1 MPFTCPGNSQNFCIL
16 CNTFSDH
23 FQTAFRASISAKMVW
38 KRFECFR
45 PFSDRAQNVYYN
57 TTIKFTNRFL
67 KLQEL
72 RTRYE
77 HFFVESGASPPQQS
91 CILWDGRGL
100 AAVAVIAQKRRS
112 FLPNRLKLNFLL
124 CSSSSSSKSTIDG
137 SVRNPY
143 IW

>member
-1 MPFTCPGNSQNFCIL
+1 MEIHKTYSIL
-16 CNTFSDH
+16 WNLH
-23 FQTAFRASISAKMVW
+23 FQTV
-38 KRFECFR
+38 FR
-45 PFSDRAQNVYYN
+45 PFSEHQFPRKWSENGLNVSDRFQTERSSAINVYYN

-100 AAVAVIAQKRRS
+100 AAVAVIAHKRRS